1 MRSGVESSPERQADG
16 VERVHVWA
24 VLLVQAEAYE
34 LQRGALLAQHE
45 VAVCAGGR
53 RGELEHRREVVGQLV
68 DLPRNCVG
76 MSERDPHGYYYE
88 KQDAEEQDQDRAG
101 AARRGARGSRV
112 GDRARRGPPRPCRRS
127 WSMRLST
134 ALLAAGGS
142 VQALGVPSD
151 RRISNEVI
159 DELLAGAST
168 EEEIAGPGG
177 LLAELTKRLVERAME
192 VELTDHV
199 GYEPHLEPPGGAE
212 NTRNGT
218 TPKTLITEHGKV
230 PIDAPRDR
238 DGSFEPKIVRKRQ
251 RRFVGFDE
259 KILALY
265 SRGLSTRD
273 IEAHLEEIY
282 GVKVGRDLISRVTD
296 AVMDDVREWGKRPLE
311 DIYPIVFLDCMVL
324 KIREG
329 GTVQRR
335 ALYLALG
342 VTLDGDRDVL
352 GMWFQETEGAKFW
365 MQVLTDLKQRGVRDI
380 LIACVDGLTGFPEA
394 IEAIFPKTTVQTC
407 IVHLIRNSLKYVP
420 RREREQ
426 VARDLKPIYTAKDAD
441 QAHAELEAFDE
452 KWGARFP
459 VITQAWLNAWEHVI
473 PFLAFPDEVRRVIY
487 TTNAIEAL
495 NRQLRKAIK
504 TKGSFPNEDA
514 ARKLVYLALQNAV
527 PQWTRTRNW
536 TTALLA
542 FKIHFG
548 DRVPDTAN

>member
-1 MRSGVESSPERQADG
+1 MPTTTKTLKSRTTTEQELERDRELEAFELGIAPGVPGDEWSEPVGR
-16 VERVHVWA
+16 VER
-24 VLLVQAEAYE
+24 
-34 LQRGALLAQHE
+34 GAGH
-45 VAVCAGGR
+45 
-53 RGELEHRREVVGQLV
+53 
-68 DLPRNCVG
+68 PR
-76 MSERDPHGYYYE
+76 
-88 KQDAEEQDQDRAG
+88 
-101 AARRGARGSRV
+101 
-112 GDRARRGPPRPCRRS
+112 RARRAGHHPPSLASELVDEAVER
-127 WSMRLST
+127 
-134 ALLAAGGS
+134 AAGRRRVRQS
-142 VQALGVPSD
+142 LGMPSD
-151 RRISNEVI
+151 RRISNEMI

-168 EEEIAGPGG
+168 EQEIAGPGG
-177 LLAELTKRLVERAME
+177 VLAQLTKRLVERAME

-199 GYEPHLEPPGGAE
+199 GYEPHQEPPGGAG

-230 PIDAPRDR
+230 QIDAARDR
-238 DGSFEPKIVRKRQ
+238 DGSFKPQIVKKRQ
-251 RRFVGFDE
+251 RRFEGFDD

-273 IEAHLEEIY
+273 ISAHLEEIY
-282 GVKVGRDLISRVTD
+282 GVNVGRDLISRVTD
-296 AVMDDVREWGKRPLE
+296 GVMDDVRDWAKRPLE

-342 VTLDGDRDVL
+342 VTLDGERDVL
-352 GMWFQETEGAKFW
+352 G
-365 MQVLTDLKQRGVRDI
+365 
-380 LIACVDGLTGFPEA
+380 GFPEA

-407 IVHLIRNSLKYVP
+407 IVHLIRASLKYVP

-426 VARDLKPIYTAKDAD
+426 VARDLKPIYTAADAD
-441 QAHAELEAFDE
+441 AAQAELELFDE

-459 VITQAWLNAWEHVI
+459 PITQAWLNAWEYVI
-473 PFLAFPDEVRRVIY
+473 PFLAFPEEVRRVIY

-504 TKGSFPNEDA
+504 TKGSFPTEDA
-514 ARKLVYLALQNAV
+514 ARKLVYLATQNAV
-527 PQWTRTRNW
+527 SQWTRTRNW

-548 DRVPDTAN
+548 DRVYDGAN

>member
-1 MRSGVESSPERQADG
+1 MSTTTRSRTTEKSSRC
-16 VERVHVWA
+16 
-24 VLLVQAEAYE
+24 VL
-34 LQRGALLAQHE
+34 
-45 VAVCAGGR
+45 
-53 RGELEHRREVVGQLV
+53 
-68 DLPRNCVG
+68 
-76 MSERDPHGYYYE
+76 ERDPGLE
-88 KQDAEEQDQDRAG
+88 ALGAGIAPIGDPPDGPRLSQELADEAVDDA
-101 AARRGARGSRV
+101 AARRRIHR
-112 GDRARRGPPRPCRRS
+112 
-127 WSMRLST
+127 
-134 ALLAAGGS
+134 
-142 VQALGVPSD
+142 ALGLPSD

-177 LLAELTKRLVERAME
+177 LLAQLTKRLVERAME
-192 VELTDHV
+192 VELTEHL
-199 GYEPHLEPPGGAE
+199 GYEPHCEPPGGAV
-212 NTRNGT
+212 NQRNGAP
-218 TPKTLITEHGKV
+218 PKTLITEHGKV
-230 PIDAPRDR
+230 QINAPRDR
-238 DGSFEPKIVRKRQ
+238 DGSFEPQIVKKRQ
-251 RRFVGFDE
+251 RRFVGFDD

-265 SRGLSTRD
+265 SRGLSVRD
-273 IEAHLEEIY
+273 IRAHLQEIY
-282 GVKVGRDLISRVTD
+282 GVEVSLDLISRVTD
-296 AVMDDVREWGKRPLE
+296 AVMDDAREWAKRPLE

-324 KIREG
+324 KIRDG

-352 GMWFQETEGAKFW
+352 GMWFQESEGAKFW
-365 MQVLTDLKQRGVRDI
+365 MQVLNDLKTRGVRDI
-380 LIACVDGLTGFPEA
+380 LICCVDGLTGFPEA

-426 VARDLKPIYTAKDAD
+426 VARALKPIYTAVDAD
-441 QAHAELEAFDE
+441 HAQAELEAFDE

-459 VITQAWLNAWEHVI
+459 VITQAWLNAWEYVI

-514 ARKLVYLALQNAV
+514 ARKLVYLALRNAV
-527 PQWTRTRNW
+527 PQWTRCRNW